1 MTKAKFL
8 SFFVIFLIGIM
19 FVSSIFAVLPLVKAD
34 ADSQN
39 TTGVGLN
46 GVDNNQGTYCYL
58 NGYDVFVLDDTIQ
71 FYSGNGS
78 YLAKSIGTTPNG
90 VMEKER
96 VLVFNSTAIIVVMLG
111 QTTDAVARLD
121 AWIINTVGWN
131 NITFGLTV
139 TTNGENNGVWSTYS
153 SDFVFAFINN
163 VYYVYISAVYTY
175 NSNYAYY
182 SSIVQVNTSG
192 SGSFVSLGNF
202 NTDTGFVLGGESFWF
217 NSATSLNV
225 MYIITKRVDYT
236 YFQIIKVDCVA
247 PSVSLIGYSNQDYS
261 TFVYFVNYN
270 YDTIGSNSYYDVL
283 FSYPASSDST
293 KMDVELIRFNDTYYQ
308 TPVNLV
314 VTDTNSISNYMRPYG
329 CIPPIWINSIDS
341 LTDGNYIFLYGGYL
355 YRIYGAN
362 VTLSGLDTVS
372 PSLTLNSVP
381 DGIINTPLFSY
392 TGVLGLTVV
401 FGYNQKISFAG
412 GWWNNANINI
422 FSTSNNL
429 GGILSPFGYGNM
441 LQIDYEYSTVCADY
455 FYSTNPS
462 NGLALFFSPP
472 AYNAQKLMVLPS
484 TTDSFT
490 LSQNV
495 SYNVGATLTNNGV
508 IGGNGN
514 VTIYSNGE
522 SQTSPLGNP
531 IYNIYILSGTVT
543 NGIFNFNVN
552 LINNMQIA
560 PLYESYLITTNL
572 GAGNST
578 YILSFTWQFIDAQGN
593 PLPNGDNGK
602 SSGSGTGGGNGTGGT
617 SPPVNFLG
625 FNINPT
631 YLAMAIYAICIL
643 GMCYIFFLM
652 HSTNVP
658 WAFALG
664 LILATIICN
673 IVNVLGIYTYPIDAM
688 LILAVIGILVLGRH

>member
-1 MTKAKFL
+1 
-8 SFFVIFLIGIM
+8 
-19 FVSSIFAVLPLVKAD
+19 
-34 ADSQN
+34 
-39 TTGVGLN
+39 
-46 GVDNNQGTYCYL
+46 
-58 NGYDVFVLDDTIQ
+58 
-71 FYSGNGS
+71 
-78 YLAKSIGTTPNG
+78 
-90 VMEKER
+90 
-96 VLVFNSTAIIVVMLG
+96 
-111 QTTDAVARLD
+111 
-121 AWIINTVGWN
+121 
-131 NITFGLTV
+131 
-139 TTNGENNGVWSTYS
+139 
-153 SDFVFAFINN
+153 
-163 VYYVYISAVYTY
+163 
-175 NSNYAYY
+175 
-182 SSIVQVNTSG
+182 
-192 SGSFVSLGNF
+192 
-202 NTDTGFVLGGESFWF
+202 
-217 NSATSLNV
+217 
-225 MYIITKRVDYT
+225 
-236 YFQIIKVDCVA
+236 
-247 PSVSLIGYSNQDYS
+247 
-261 TFVYFVNYN
+261 
-270 YDTIGSNSYYDVL
+270 
-283 FSYPASSDST
+283 
-293 KMDVELIRFNDTYYQ
+293 MDIELIRFNDTYYQ

-314 VTDTNSISNYMRPYG
+314 VIDTNSISNYMRPYG
-329 CIPPIWINSIDS
+329 CIPPIWINSINS

-362 VTLSGLDTVS
+362 VTLSGLATVS

-381 DGIINTPLFSY
+381 DGIINIPLFGY
-392 TGVLGLTVV
+392 ITGLGFTVI

-412 GWWNNANINI
+412 GWWNNANIGGNS
-422 FSTSNNL
+422 FSNSNNL

-441 LQIDYEYSTVCADY
+441 LQIDYQHSLVQAAYY
-455 FYSTNPS
+455 YSTNPS

-472 AYNAQKLMVLPS
+472 PYNAQKLTILPS
-484 TTDSFT
+484 TYGSFT

-495 SYNVGATLTNNGV
+495 SYHVGATLVSNGV
-508 IGGNGN
+508 VGGNGN

-522 SQTSPLGNP
+522 SQVSPLGNP
-531 IYNIYILSGTVT
+531 VYNIYILNGTII

-617 SPPVNFLG
+617 SPPVNFFG

-688 LILAVIGILVLGRH
+688 LILAVIGIMVLGRH